1 MSAAKK
7 VQALLIIA
15 SLFVSATVLAQ
26 TETPATL
33 PASFVGTYETV
44 FSSSFPGTSIPNRA
58 SVVMVIGSDNTLCV
72 DGVLL
77 SNPVLRNGNPAEA
90 IWKDAASSV
99 EYAVSNIT
107 ASFNEFNVAGP
118 DGSPAG
124 EVVFYGQLTGSK
136 VSDSTVCESSSGAS
150 TTTTTPVAT
159 DAINQIFALAESK
172 LPQIFTSG
180 AITLTFEQ
188 YVYRFYPDTSVYL
201 AFTNDTAF
209 LLGGAFGQSLVNI
222 GSVSTVLTSLEA
234 LEVEVATGGST
245 GGGSADLWNLS
256 ISGSFNSSLVQNI
269 AFAGIN
275 LAGIPAPDLND
286 TNAVNN
292 EIGSSLAGIATGL
305 SAFSITVVNNTDTR
319 RTFDVSFSATLSG
332 LGAVTYN
339 LRYDYTR

>member
-33 PASFVGTYETV
+33 PASFVGTYETS
-44 FSSSFPGTSIPNRA
+44 FLSSFPEPPIPNRT

-90 IWKDAASSV
+90 IWTDEASSV

-107 ASFNEFNVAGP
+107 ASFNEFNVAGSGGLP
-118 DGSPAG
+118 
-124 EVVFYGQLTGSK
+124 FYGQLTGSK
-136 VSDSTVCESSSGAS
+136 ISDSTVCESSSGAS
-150 TTTTTPVAT
+150 TTPTTPVAT